1 MFQNIKNHVIYTD
14 KLQFSVVEL
23 KNIELA
29 TQEDRLYGI
38 DKWAALFKSKS
49 WEELKSMAAINEYMK
64 SAAETIYEVSSDENI
79 REQCRRRAEFESYE
93 RYINN
98 LINNQKATIDDLK
111 QINADKDATIADKD
125 ATIAD
130 KNATIASQNTEMTK
144 MQAIINE
151 LKAQLEQK

>member
-1 MFQNIKNHVIYTD
+1 MRALDY
-14 KLQFSVVEL
+14 LLL
-23 KNIELA
+23 KI
-29 TQEDRLYGI
+29 
-38 DKWAALFKSKS
+38 
-49 WEELKSMAAINEYMK
+49 INEYMK

-98 LINNQKATIDDLK
+98 LINDQKATIDDLK

-130 KNATIASQNTEMTK
+130 REAEIARILAENAK
-144 MQAIINE
+144 LKE
-151 LKAQLEQK
+151 LLNK